1 MGHPDHELLFV
12 ANQVNKAAGLANKNI
27 AHYIGKGFVSGIRL
41 RDLVD
46 KLSTNGELREPSGRL
61 MRDTT
66 WLIDEPNTY
75 KVLLRGHAP
84 QSEPFRKWVT
94 EEVLP
99 AIRKTGK
106 YYIAKSNLIID
117 NMSGTWN

>member
-41 RDLVD
+41 RDLGD
-46 KLSTNGELREPSGRL
+46 KLSCNGELREPSGRL

-66 WLIDEPNTY
+66 WLIDILN
-75 KVLLRGHAP
+75 
-84 QSEPFRKWVT
+84 
-94 EEVLP
+94 
-99 AIRKTGK
+99 
-106 YYIAKSNLIID
+106 
-117 NMSGTWN
+117 